1 MTSLSKSILGTLFVL
16 SLVTSP
22 PRLATA
28 WQEGSAKAEVKAATL
43 DEKIAGVLPKPSEEL
58 WNTIPWRLDFAAAR
72 AEANRV
78 GKPLFVWMMNGN
90 PLGCT

>member
-1 MTSLSKSILGTLFVL
+1 MMSFAKPILGTLFVL
-16 SLVTSP
+16 TFVAAA

-28 WQEGSAKAEVKAATL
+28 CQEDPAQVGAKAGTL

-58 WNTIPWRLDFAAAR
+58 WNTIPWRVDFAAAR

-78 GKPLFVWMMNGN
+78 GKPMFVWMMNGN

>member
-1 MTSLSKSILGTLFVL
+1 MTSFSKSILGALFAL
-16 SLVTSP
+16 TFFTSP
-22 PRLATA
+22 PPLATA
-28 WQEGSAKAEVKAATL
+28 QQEEPAKSESKAATL
-43 DEKIAGVLPKPSEEL
+43 DEKIAGVLPKASEEL
-58 WNTIPWRLDFAAAR
+58 WNTIPWHLDFAAAR

>member
-1 MTSLSKSILGTLFVL
+1 MTPLSKSVLGTLL
-16 SLVTSP
+16 MLGLVSSP
-22 PRLATA
+22 PRFATA
-28 WQEGSAKAEVKAATL
+28 WQEEAAKAGAKATL
-43 DEKIAGVLPKPSEEL
+43 DEKVAGVIPKASEEP
-58 WNTIPWRLDFAAAR
+58 WTTIPWRCDLAAAR